1 MFGYV
6 FYGRKDTTALFSDLD
21 IQTDAKMHPC
31 K

>member
-21 IQTDAKMHPC
+21 IQNNAKMYPL
-31 K
+31 